1 MEFKELEKGKI
12 SEVEGK
18 ILAKWKE
25 ENILEK
31 TIENRKDNETWVFY
45 DGPIYANAKPGIH
58 HVFSKTIKDSFC
70 KYQTMKGHKVD
81 RKIGLDCNGL
91 PIEYNVEKKLGIN
104 GKKDIEKMGIDKFI
118 EECKKNTAINID
130 EVNRITDMMGQFI
143 DSKHPYITCTND
155 YHETEWYLLKEMHK
169 KGLIYNSN
177 KILPYCPRCGTELA
191 KFEVEQGY
199 QEDSVNTVIVPFKIK
214 DSDTYFLVWTTT
226 PWTLMDNV
234 AACVNPDLEYVK
246 VSSMGYKFIVAKS
259 LANKVLGDDYEV
271 LETYKGT
278 DLVGIKYEQ
287 LLPFAKVTDGKSFE
301 VVADSYVT
309 DEDGTGIVH
318 IAPAYG
324 EDDNRVCKENKI
336 GWTQN
341 VNLAGK
347 YTIGPWEGRLVTDP
361 ELEIEIIK
369 YLKEQDKLFKKIKI
383 THKYPHCWRC
393 KSPLIYYAKSAWYI
407 KTTEYKDKIIE
418 ENNKIKWHP
427 DYVGTKRFGNW
438 LNNMVDWGIS
448 RNRYW
453 GCPLPFWVCDECGE
467 FEVVGSREEL
477 IERANEELK
486 YEDIDLHRPYV
497 DNITIKCQH
506 CGKTMHRVKDVID
519 VWFDSGSMP
528 YAQCHYPFENKEWFH
543 KHFPADFIAEGVD
556 QTRGWFYTLLLIST
570 IISGQSSFKN
580 VVVNDMMLDS
590 NGKKMSKSTGNIIDP
605 IKIMEEYGADTV
617 RWYMLYASPV
627 WTPLKFDVE
636 GLKEVHSKF
645 FNPLRNSY
653 NFFAIYA
660 NADKITDIN
669 TCRVEYNDREDIDK
683 WLLSKYNK
691 LIKEVTE
698 AYDEYDLNKVV
709 KLITD
714 FTSIDLSNWYI
725 RRNRDRFWDNLM
737 TTSKKSVYMTTYEVL
752 EGLSKLIAPIAS
764 YTAEEIYTNLTGN
777 ISVHLSDFPVCN
789 EELIDLKLEE
799 KMDLV
804 RDLISIGR
812 NVREESKIKVRQ
824 PISEILLDKKKE
836 KVIGELTSL
845 IKEELNVKEVIYTDD
860 LSTYMN
866 FMVKPNFKE
875 VGKIFGKN
883 IKEFSDKLLELSNED
898 INKLENN
905 ESIKM
910 SIDNTTYD
918 ITKDMVDIRI
928 SSKEGFK
935 AMVVGNNFVILNTV
949 ITKELENE
957 GLARETISKVQQ
969 LRKTMNFDITDRI
982 NMYIDA
988 TSEYKENI
996 KDYLDMIK
1004 DETLTINV
1012 YDKDGIEDKVN
1023 INDYEVG
1030 FVLEKVSTK

>member
-1 MEFKELEKGKI
+1 
-12 SEVEGK
+12 
-18 ILAKWKE
+18 
-25 ENILEK
+25 
-31 TIENRKDNETWVFY
+31 
-45 DGPIYANAKPGIH
+45 
-58 HVFSKTIKDSFC
+58 
-70 KYQTMKGHKVD
+70 MKGYKVL
-81 RKIGLDCNGL
+81 RKIGLDTHGL
-91 PIEYNVEKKLGIN
+91 PIEVNVEKKLGF
-104 GKKDIEKMGIDKFI
+104 KTKADIENFCR
-118 EECKKNTAINID
+118 ECNNATALNID
-130 EVNRITDMMGQFI
+130 EVNLLTDNMGQFI
-143 DSKHPYITCTND
+143 DSKHPYVTCSN
-155 YHETEWYLLKEMHK
+155 EFIESEWWLIKEIDK
-169 KGLIYNSN
+169 KGLIYYGN
-177 KILPYCPRCGTELA
+177 KVLPYCPRCGTELSA
-191 KFEVEQGY
+191 NEVGQGY

-226 PWTLMDNV
+226 PWTLMANV
-234 AACVNPDLEYVK
+234 ALCVNPDLEYIK

-259 LANKVLGDDYEV
+259 LANKVLGDDFEV

-278 DLVGIKYEQ
+278 DLVGTNYEQ
-287 LLPFAKVTDGKSFE
+287 LMPFAEVEGKCFE
-301 VVADSYVT
+301 VLADSYVT
-309 DEDGTGIVH
+309 SEDGTGIVH

-324 EDDNRVCKENKI
+324 DDDNRVCKENGI
-336 GWTQN
+336 GF
-341 VNLAGK
+341 VNPVGK
-347 YTIGPWEGRLVTDP
+347 DGCYTTGPWKGTLVTDKD
-361 ELEIEIIK
+361 LEIEIIK
-369 YLKEQDKLFKKIKI
+369 WLKENDKLFKKIKL
-383 THKYPHCWRC
+383 THDYPHCWRC
-393 KSPLIYYAKSAWYI
+393 HSPLIYYSKPAWYI
-407 KTTEYKDKIIE
+407 RTTEYKDKILE
-418 ENNKIKWHP
+418 ANKTVSWHP
-427 DYVGTKRFGNW
+427 DYVGTKRFNNW
-438 LNNMVDWGIS
+438 LENMVDWGIS

-453 GCPLPFWVCDECGE
+453 GCPMPIWICSSCGE
-467 FEVVGSREEL
+467 KHVIGSIKELDDMKVG
-477 IERANEELK
+477 
-486 YEDIDLHRPYV
+486 DIDVKNMELHRPYIDEV
-497 DNITIKCQH
+497 HIKCPK
-506 CGKTMHRVKDVID
+506 CNGLMNRVTDVMD
-519 VWFDSGSMP
+519 VWFDSGAMP
-528 YAQCHYPFENKEWFH
+528 YAQFHYPFENKELFESQ
-543 KHFPADFIAEGVD
+543 FPADFIAEGVD
-556 QTRGWFYTLLLIST
+556 QTRGWFNSLICIST
-570 IISGQSSFKN
+570 IVSGVSSFKN
-580 VVVNDMMLDS
+580 VVVNDMVLDS

-660 NADKITDIN
+660 NDIN

-777 ISVHLSDFPVCN
+777 ISVHLSDFPICN

>member
-58 HVFSKTIKDSFC
+58 HVLAKTIKDSFC
-70 KYQTMKGHKVD
+70 KYKTMKGYKVL
-81 RKIGLDCNGL
+81 RKIGLDTHGL
-91 PIEYNVEKKLGIN
+91 PIEVNVEKKLGF
-104 GKKDIEKMGIDKFI
+104 KTKADIEKFGIENFCR
-118 EECKKNTAINID
+118 ECNNATALNID
-130 EVNRITDMMGQFI
+130 EVNLLTDNMGQFI
-143 DSKHPYITCTND
+143 DSRHPYVTCSN
-155 YHETEWYLLKEMHK
+155 EFIESEWWLIKEIDK
-169 KGLIYNSN
+169 KGLIYYGN
-177 KILPYCPRCGTELA
+177 KVLPYCPRCGTELSA
-191 KFEVEQGY
+191 NEVGQGY

-226 PWTLMDNV
+226 PWTLMANV
-234 AACVNPDLEYVK
+234 ALCVNPDLEYIK
-246 VSSMGYKFIVAKS
+246 VSSMGYKFIVAKT

-278 DLVGIKYEQ
+278 DLVGTNYEQ
-287 LLPFAKVTDGKSFE
+287 LMPFAEVEGKCFE

-309 DEDGTGIVH
+309 SEDGTGIVH

-324 EDDNRVCKENKI
+324 EDDNRVCKENGI
-336 GWTQN
+336 GF
-341 VNLAGK
+341 VNPVGK
-347 YTIGPWEGRLVTDP
+347 DGCYTTGPWKGTLVTDKD
-361 ELEIEIIK
+361 LEIEIIK
-369 YLKEQDKLFKKIKI
+369 WLKENDKLFKKIKL
-383 THKYPHCWRC
+383 THDYPHCWRC
-393 KSPLIYYAKSAWYI
+393 HSPLIYYSKPAWYI
-407 KTTEYKDKIIE
+407 RTTEYKDKILE
-418 ENNKIKWHP
+418 ANKTVSWHP
-427 DYVGTKRFGNW
+427 DYVGTKRFNNW
-438 LNNMVDWGIS
+438 LENMVDWGIS

-453 GCPLPFWVCDECGE
+453 GCPMPIWICSSCGE
-467 FEVVGSREEL
+467 KHVIGSIKELDDMKVG
-477 IERANEELK
+477 
-486 YEDIDLHRPYV
+486 DIDVKNMELHRPYIDEV
-497 DNITIKCQH
+497 HIKCPK
-506 CGKTMHRVKDVID
+506 CNGIMNRVTDVMD
-519 VWFDSGSMP
+519 VWFDSGAMP
-528 YAQCHYPFENKEWFH
+528 YAQFHYPFENKELFESQ
-543 KHFPADFIAEGVD
+543 FPADFIAEGVD
-556 QTRGWFYTLLLIST
+556 QTRGWFNSLICIST
-570 IISGQSSFKN
+570 IVSGVSSFKN
-580 VVVNDMMLDS
+580 VVVNDMVLDS

-777 ISVHLSDFPVCN
+777 ISVHLSDFPICN

-1004 DETLTINV
+1004 DETLTIDV

>member
-58 HVFSKTIKDSFC
+58 HVLAKTIKDSFC
-70 KYQTMKGHKVD
+70 KYKTMKGYKVL
-81 RKIGLDCNGL
+81 RKIGLDTHGL
-91 PIEYNVEKKLGIN
+91 PIEVNVEKKLGF
-104 GKKDIEKMGIDKFI
+104 KTKADIEKFGIENFCR
-118 EECKKNTAINID
+118 ECNNATALNID
-130 EVNRITDMMGQFI
+130 EVNLLTDNMGQFI
-143 DSKHPYITCTND
+143 DSRHPYVTCSN
-155 YHETEWYLLKEMHK
+155 EFIESEWWLIKEIDK
-169 KGLIYNSN
+169 KGLIYYGN
-177 KILPYCPRCGTELA
+177 KVLPYCPRCGTELSA
-191 KFEVEQGY
+191 NEVGQGY

-226 PWTLMDNV
+226 PWTLMANV
-234 AACVNPDLEYVK
+234 ALCVNPDLEYIK

-259 LANKVLGDDYEV
+259 LANKVLGDDFEV

-278 DLVGIKYEQ
+278 DLVGTKYEQ
-287 LLPFAKVTDGKSFE
+287 LMPFAEVEGKCFE
-301 VVADSYVT
+301 VLADSYVT
-309 DEDGTGIVH
+309 SEDGTGIVH

-324 EDDNRVCKENKI
+324 EDDNRVCKENGI
-336 GWTQN
+336 GF
-341 VNLAGK
+341 VNPVGK
-347 YTIGPWEGRLVTDP
+347 DGCYTTGPWKGTLVTDKD
-361 ELEIEIIK
+361 LEIEIIK
-369 YLKEQDKLFKKIKI
+369 WLKENDKLFKKIKL
-383 THKYPHCWRC
+383 THDYPHCWRC
-393 KSPLIYYAKSAWYI
+393 HSPLIYYSKPAWYI
-407 KTTEYKDKIIE
+407 RTTEYKDKILE
-418 ENNKIKWHP
+418 ANKTVSWHP
-427 DYVGTKRFGNW
+427 DYVGTKRFNNW
-438 LNNMVDWGIS
+438 LENMVDWGIS

-453 GCPLPFWVCDECGE
+453 GCPMPIWICSSCGE
-467 FEVVGSREEL
+467 KHVIGSIKELDDMKVG
-477 IERANEELK
+477 
-486 YEDIDLHRPYV
+486 DIDVKNMELHRPYIDEV
-497 DNITIKCQH
+497 HIKCPK
-506 CGKTMHRVKDVID
+506 CNGIMNRVTDVMD
-519 VWFDSGSMP
+519 VWFDSGAMP
-528 YAQCHYPFENKEWFH
+528 YAQFHYPFENKELFESQ
-543 KHFPADFIAEGVD
+543 FPADFIAEGVD
-556 QTRGWFYTLLLIST
+556 QTRGWFNSLICIST
-570 IISGQSSFKN
+570 IVSGVSSFKN
-580 VVVNDMMLDS
+580 VVVNDMVLDS

-660 NADKITDIN
+660 NADKIIDIN

-928 SSKEGFK
+928 SSKDGFK

>member
-58 HVFSKTIKDSFC
+58 HVLAKTIKDSFC
-70 KYQTMKGHKVD
+70 KYKTMKGYKVL
-81 RKIGLDCNGL
+81 RKIGLDTHGL
-91 PIEYNVEKKLGIN
+91 PIEVNVEKKLGF
-104 GKKDIEKMGIDKFI
+104 KTKADIEKFGIENFCR
-118 EECKKNTAINID
+118 ECNNATALNID
-130 EVNRITDMMGQFI
+130 EVNLLTDNMGQFI
-143 DSKHPYITCTND
+143 DSKHPYVTCSN
-155 YHETEWYLLKEMHK
+155 EFIESEWWLIKEIDK
-169 KGLIYNSN
+169 KGLIYYGN
-177 KILPYCPRCGTELA
+177 KVLPYCPRCGTELSA
-191 KFEVEQGY
+191 NEVGQGY

-226 PWTLMDNV
+226 PWTLMANV
-234 AACVNPDLEYVK
+234 ALCVNPDLEYIK

-259 LANKVLGDDYEV
+259 LANKVLGDDFEV

-278 DLVGIKYEQ
+278 DLVGTNYEQ
-287 LLPFAKVTDGKSFE
+287 LMPFAEVEGKCFE

-309 DEDGTGIVH
+309 SEDGTGIVH

-324 EDDNRVCKENKI
+324 DDDNRVCKENGI
-336 GWTQN
+336 GF
-341 VNLAGK
+341 VNPVGK
-347 YTIGPWEGRLVTDP
+347 DGCYTTGPWKGTLVTDND
-361 ELEIEIIK
+361 LEIEIIK
-369 YLKEQDKLFKKIKI
+369 WLKENDKLFKKIKL
-383 THKYPHCWRC
+383 THDYPHCWRC
-393 KSPLIYYAKSAWYI
+393 HSPLIYYSKPAWYI
-407 KTTEYKDKIIE
+407 RTTEYKDKILE
-418 ENNKIKWHP
+418 ANKTVSWHP
-427 DYVGTKRFGNW
+427 DYVGTKRFNNW
-438 LNNMVDWGIS
+438 LENMVDWGIS

-453 GCPLPFWVCDECGE
+453 GCPMPIWICSSCGE
-467 FEVVGSREEL
+467 KHVIGSIKELDDMKVG
-477 IERANEELK
+477 
-486 YEDIDLHRPYV
+486 DIDVKNMELHRPYIDEV
-497 DNITIKCQH
+497 HIKCPK
-506 CGKTMHRVKDVID
+506 CNGIMNRVTDVMD
-519 VWFDSGSMP
+519 VWFDSGAMP
-528 YAQCHYPFENKEWFH
+528 YAQCHYPFENKELFESQ
-543 KHFPADFIAEGVD
+543 FPADFIAEGVD
-556 QTRGWFYTLLLIST
+556 QTRGWFNSLICIST
-570 IISGQSSFKN
+570 IVSGVSSFKN
-580 VVVNDMMLDS
+580 VVVNDMVLDS

-752 EGLSKLIAPIAS
+752 LGLSRLIAPIAS

-777 ISVHLSDFPVCN
+777 ISVHLSDFPICN

-928 SSKEGFK
+928 SSKDGFK

>member
-506 CGKTMHRVKDVID
+506 CGKTMRRVKDVID

-556 QTRGWFYTLLLIST
+556 QTRGWFYTLLVIST

-752 EGLSKLIAPIAS
+752 LGLSRLIAPIAS

-777 ISVHLSDFPVCN
+777 ISVHLSDFPICN

-928 SSKEGFK
+928 SSKDGFK

>member
-58 HVFSKTIKDSFC
+58 HVLAKTIKDSFC
-70 KYQTMKGHKVD
+70 KYKTMKGYKVL
-81 RKIGLDCNGL
+81 RKIGLDTHGL
-91 PIEYNVEKKLGIN
+91 PIEVNVEKKLGF
-104 GKKDIEKMGIDKFI
+104 KTKADIEKFGIENFCR
-118 EECKKNTAINID
+118 ECNNATALNID
-130 EVNRITDMMGQFI
+130 EVNLLTDNMGQFI
-143 DSKHPYITCTND
+143 DSRHPYVTCSN
-155 YHETEWYLLKEMHK
+155 EFIESEWWLIKEIDK
-169 KGLIYNSN
+169 KGLIYYGN
-177 KILPYCPRCGTELA
+177 KVLPYCPRCGTELSA
-191 KFEVEQGY
+191 NEVGQGY

-226 PWTLMDNV
+226 PWTLMANV
-234 AACVNPDLEYVK
+234 ALCVNPDLEYIK

-259 LANKVLGDDYEV
+259 LANKVLGDDFEV

-278 DLVGIKYEQ
+278 DLVGTNYEQ
-287 LLPFAKVTDGKSFE
+287 LMPFAEVEGKCFE

-309 DEDGTGIVH
+309 SEDGTGIVH

-324 EDDNRVCKENKI
+324 DDDNRVCKENGI
-336 GWTQN
+336 GF
-341 VNLAGK
+341 VNPVGK
-347 YTIGPWEGRLVTDP
+347 DGCYTTGPWEGTLVTDKD
-361 ELEIEIIK
+361 LEIEIIK
-369 YLKEQDKLFKKIKI
+369 WLKENDKLFKKIKL
-383 THKYPHCWRC
+383 THDYPHCWRC
-393 KSPLIYYAKSAWYI
+393 HSPLIYYSKPAWYI
-407 KTTEYKDKIIE
+407 RTTEYKDKILE
-418 ENNKIKWHP
+418 ANKTVSWHP
-427 DYVGTKRFGNW
+427 DYVGTKRFNNW
-438 LNNMVDWGIS
+438 LENMVDWGIS

-453 GCPLPFWVCDECGE
+453 GCPMPIWICSSCGE
-467 FEVVGSREEL
+467 KHVIGSIKELDDMKVG
-477 IERANEELK
+477 
-486 YEDIDLHRPYV
+486 DIDVKNMELHRPYIDEV
-497 DNITIKCQH
+497 HIKCPK
-506 CGKTMHRVKDVID
+506 CNGIMNRVTDVMD
-519 VWFDSGSMP
+519 VWFDSGAMP
-528 YAQCHYPFENKEWFH
+528 YAQFHYPFENKELFESQ
-543 KHFPADFIAEGVD
+543 FPADFIAEGVD
-556 QTRGWFYTLLLIST
+556 QTRGWFNSLICIST
-570 IISGQSSFKN
+570 IVSGVSSFKN
-580 VVVNDMMLDS
+580 VVVNDMVLDS

-777 ISVHLSDFPVCN
+777 ISVHLSDFPICN

-928 SSKEGFK
+928 SSKDGFK

>member
-58 HVFSKTIKDSFC
+58 HVLAKTIKDSFC
-70 KYQTMKGHKVD
+70 KYKTMKGYKVL
-81 RKIGLDCNGL
+81 RKIGLDTHGL
-91 PIEYNVEKKLGIN
+91 PIEVNVEKKLGF
-104 GKKDIEKMGIDKFI
+104 KTKADIEKFGIENFCR
-118 EECKKNTAINID
+118 ECNNATALNID
-130 EVNRITDMMGQFI
+130 EVNLLTDNMGQFI
-143 DSKHPYITCTND
+143 DSRHPYVTCSN
-155 YHETEWYLLKEMHK
+155 EFIESEWWLIKEIDK
-169 KGLIYNSN
+169 KGLIYYGN
-177 KILPYCPRCGTELA
+177 KVLPYCPRCGTELSA
-191 KFEVEQGY
+191 NEVGQGY

-226 PWTLMDNV
+226 PWTLMANV
-234 AACVNPDLEYVK
+234 ALCVNPDLEYIK

-259 LANKVLGDDYEV
+259 LANKVLGDDFEV

-278 DLVGIKYEQ
+278 DLVGTNYEQ
-287 LLPFAKVTDGKSFE
+287 LMPFAEVEGKCFE

-309 DEDGTGIVH
+309 SEDGTGIVH

-324 EDDNRVCKENKI
+324 DDDNRVCKENGI
-336 GWTQN
+336 GF
-341 VNLAGK
+341 VNPVGK
-347 YTIGPWEGRLVTDP
+347 DGCYTTGPWEGTLVTDKD
-361 ELEIEIIK
+361 LEIEIIK
-369 YLKEQDKLFKKIKI
+369 WLKENDKLFKKIKL
-383 THKYPHCWRC
+383 THDYPHCWRC
-393 KSPLIYYAKSAWYI
+393 HSPLIYYSKPAWYI
-407 KTTEYKDKIIE
+407 RTTEYKDKIIAA
-418 ENNKIKWHP
+418 NKTVSWHP
-427 DYVGTKRFGNW
+427 DYVGTKRFNNW
-438 LNNMVDWGIS
+438 LENMVDWGIS

-453 GCPLPFWVCDECGE
+453 GCPMPIWICSSCGE
-467 FEVVGSREEL
+467 KHVIGSIKELDDMKVG
-477 IERANEELK
+477 
-486 YEDIDLHRPYV
+486 DIDVKNMELHRPYIDEV
-497 DNITIKCQH
+497 HIKCPK
-506 CGKTMHRVKDVID
+506 CNGIMNRVTDVMD
-519 VWFDSGSMP
+519 VWFDSGAMP
-528 YAQCHYPFENKEWFH
+528 YAQFHYPFENKELFESQ
-543 KHFPADFIAEGVD
+543 FPADFIAEGVD
-556 QTRGWFYTLLLIST
+556 QTRGWFNSLICIST
-570 IISGQSSFKN
+570 IVSGVSSFKN
-580 VVVNDMMLDS
+580 VVVNDMVLDS

-789 EELIDLKLEE
+789 EELINLKLEE

-928 SSKEGFK
+928 SSKDGFK

>member
-58 HVFSKTIKDSFC
+58 HVLAKTIKDSFC
-70 KYQTMKGHKVD
+70 KYKTMKGYKVL
-81 RKIGLDCNGL
+81 RKIGLDTHGL
-91 PIEYNVEKKLGIN
+91 PIEVNVEKKLGF
-104 GKKDIEKMGIDKFI
+104 KTKADIEKFGIENFCR
-118 EECKKNTAINID
+118 ECNNATALNID
-130 EVNRITDMMGQFI
+130 EVNLLTDNMGQFI
-143 DSKHPYITCTND
+143 DSKHPYVTCSN
-155 YHETEWYLLKEMHK
+155 EFIESEWWLIKEIDK
-169 KGLIYNSN
+169 KGLIYYGN
-177 KILPYCPRCGTELA
+177 KVLPYCPRCGTELSA
-191 KFEVEQGY
+191 NEVGQGY

-226 PWTLMDNV
+226 PWTLMANV
-234 AACVNPDLEYVK
+234 ALCVNPDLEYIK

-259 LANKVLGDDYEV
+259 LANKVLGDDFEV

-278 DLVGIKYEQ
+278 DLVGTNYER
-287 LLPFAKVTDGKSFE
+287 LMPFAEVEGKCFE
-301 VVADSYVT
+301 VVVDSYVT
-309 DEDGTGIVH
+309 SEDGTGIVH

-324 EDDNRVCKENKI
+324 DDDNRVCKENGI
-336 GWTQN
+336 GF
-341 VNLAGK
+341 VNPVGK
-347 YTIGPWEGRLVTDP
+347 DGCYTTGPWKGTLVTDKD
-361 ELEIEIIK
+361 LEIEIIK
-369 YLKEQDKLFKKIKI
+369 WLKENDKLFKKIKL
-383 THKYPHCWRC
+383 THDYPHCWRC
-393 KSPLIYYAKSAWYI
+393 HSPLIYYSKPAWYI
-407 KTTEYKDKIIE
+407 RTTEYKDKILE
-418 ENNKIKWHP
+418 ANKTVSWHP
-427 DYVGTKRFGNW
+427 DYVGTKRFNNW
-438 LNNMVDWGIS
+438 LENMVDWGIS

-453 GCPLPFWVCDECGE
+453 GCPMPIWICSSCGE
-467 FEVVGSREEL
+467 KHVISSIKELDDMKVG
-477 IERANEELK
+477 
-486 YEDIDLHRPYV
+486 DIDVKNMELHRPYIDEV
-497 DNITIKCQH
+497 HIKCPK
-506 CGKTMHRVKDVID
+506 CNGIMNRVTDVMD
-519 VWFDSGSMP
+519 VWFDSGAMP
-528 YAQCHYPFENKEWFH
+528 YAQCHYPFENKELFESQ
-543 KHFPADFIAEGVD
+543 FPADFIAEGVD
-556 QTRGWFYTLLLIST
+556 QTRGWFNSLICIST
-570 IISGQSSFKN
+570 IVSGVSSFKN
-580 VVVNDMMLDS
+580 VVVNDMVLDS

-777 ISVHLSDFPVCN
+777 ISVHLSDFPICN
-789 EELIDLKLEE
+789 EELINLKLEE

>member
-58 HVFSKTIKDSFC
+58 HVLAKTIKDSFC
-70 KYQTMKGHKVD
+70 KYKTMKGYKVL
-81 RKIGLDCNGL
+81 RKIGLDTHGL
-91 PIEYNVEKKLGIN
+91 PIEVNVEKKLGF
-104 GKKDIEKMGIDKFI
+104 KTKADIEKFGIENFCR
-118 EECKKNTAINID
+118 ECNNATALNID
-130 EVNRITDMMGQFI
+130 EVNLLTDNMGQFI
-143 DSKHPYITCTND
+143 DSRHPYVTCSN
-155 YHETEWYLLKEMHK
+155 EFIESEWWLIKEIDK
-169 KGLIYNSN
+169 KGLIYYGN
-177 KILPYCPRCGTELA
+177 KVLPYCPRCGTELSA
-191 KFEVEQGY
+191 NEVGQGY

-226 PWTLMDNV
+226 PWTLMANV
-234 AACVNPDLEYVK
+234 ALCVNPDLEYIK

-259 LANKVLGDDYEV
+259 LANKVLGDDFEV

-278 DLVGIKYEQ
+278 DLVGTNYER
-287 LLPFAKVTDGKSFE
+287 LMPFAEVEGKCFE

-309 DEDGTGIVH
+309 SEDGTGIVH

-324 EDDNRVCKENKI
+324 DDDNRVCKENGI
-336 GWTQN
+336 GF
-341 VNLAGK
+341 VNPVGK
-347 YTIGPWEGRLVTDP
+347 DGCYTTGPWEGTLVTDKD
-361 ELEIEIIK
+361 LEIEIIK
-369 YLKEQDKLFKKIKI
+369 WLKENDKLFKKIKL
-383 THKYPHCWRC
+383 THDYPHCWRC
-393 KSPLIYYAKSAWYI
+393 HSPLIYYSKPAWYI
-407 KTTEYKDKIIE
+407 RTTEYKDKILE
-418 ENNKIKWHP
+418 ANKTVSWHP
-427 DYVGTKRFGNW
+427 DYVGTKRFNNW
-438 LNNMVDWGIS
+438 LENMVDWGIS

-453 GCPLPFWVCDECGE
+453 GCPMPIWICSSCGE
-467 FEVVGSREEL
+467 KHVIGSIKELDDMKVG
-477 IERANEELK
+477 
-486 YEDIDLHRPYV
+486 DIDVKNMELHRPYIDEV
-497 DNITIKCQH
+497 HIKCPK
-506 CGKTMHRVKDVID
+506 CNGIMNRVTDVMD
-519 VWFDSGSMP
+519 VWFDSGAMP
-528 YAQCHYPFENKEWFH
+528 YAQFHYPFENKELFESQ
-543 KHFPADFIAEGVD
+543 FPADFIAEGVD
-556 QTRGWFYTLLLIST
+556 QTRGWFNSLICIST
-570 IISGQSSFKN
+570 IVSGVSSFKN
-580 VVVNDMMLDS
+580 VVVNDMVLDS

-777 ISVHLSDFPVCN
+777 ISVHLSDFPICN

>member
-18 ILAKWKE
+18 ILTKWKE

-58 HVFSKTIKDSFC
+58 HVLAKTIKDSFC
-70 KYQTMKGHKVD
+70 KYKTMKGYKVL
-81 RKIGLDCNGL
+81 RKIGLDTHGL
-91 PIEYNVEKKLGIN
+91 PIEVNVEKKLGF
-104 GKKDIEKMGIDKFI
+104 KTKADIEKFGIENFCR
-118 EECKKNTAINID
+118 ECNNATALNID
-130 EVNRITDMMGQFI
+130 EVNLLTDNMGQFI
-143 DSKHPYITCTND
+143 DSRHPYVTCSN
-155 YHETEWYLLKEMHK
+155 EFIESEWWLIKEIDK
-169 KGLIYNSN
+169 KGLIYYGN
-177 KILPYCPRCGTELA
+177 KVLPYCPRCGTELSA
-191 KFEVEQGY
+191 NEVGQGY

-226 PWTLMDNV
+226 PWTLMANV
-234 AACVNPDLEYVK
+234 ALCVNPDLEYIK
-246 VSSMGYKFIVAKS
+246 VSSMGYKFIVAKT

-278 DLVGIKYEQ
+278 DLVGTNYEQ
-287 LLPFAKVTDGKSFE
+287 LMPFAEVEGKCFE

-309 DEDGTGIVH
+309 SEDGTGIVH

-324 EDDNRVCKENKI
+324 EDDNRVCKENGI
-336 GWTQN
+336 GF
-341 VNLAGK
+341 VNPVGK
-347 YTIGPWEGRLVTDP
+347 DGCYTTGPWKGTLVTDKD
-361 ELEIEIIK
+361 LEIEIIK
-369 YLKEQDKLFKKIKI
+369 WLKENDKLFKKIKL
-383 THKYPHCWRC
+383 THDYPHCWRC
-393 KSPLIYYAKSAWYI
+393 HSPLIYYSKPAWYI
-407 KTTEYKDKIIE
+407 RTTEYKDKILE
-418 ENNKIKWHP
+418 ANKTVSWHP
-427 DYVGTKRFGNW
+427 DYVGTKRFNNW
-438 LNNMVDWGIS
+438 LENMVDWGIS

-453 GCPLPFWVCDECGE
+453 GCPMPIWICSSCGE
-467 FEVVGSREEL
+467 KHVIGSIKELDDMKVG
-477 IERANEELK
+477 
-486 YEDIDLHRPYV
+486 DIDVKNMELHRPYIDEV
-497 DNITIKCQH
+497 HIKCPK
-506 CGKTMHRVKDVID
+506 CNGIMNRVTDVMD
-519 VWFDSGSMP
+519 VWFDSGAMP
-528 YAQCHYPFENKEWFH
+528 YAQFHYPFENKELFESQ
-543 KHFPADFIAEGVD
+543 FPADFIAEGVD
-556 QTRGWFYTLLLIST
+556 QTRGWFNSLICIST
-570 IISGQSSFKN
+570 IVSGVSSFKN
-580 VVVNDMMLDS
+580 VVVNDMVLDS

-777 ISVHLSDFPVCN
+777 TSVHLSDFPVCN
-789 EELIDLKLEE
+789 EELINLKLEE

>member
-58 HVFSKTIKDSFC
+58 HVLAKTIKDSFC
-70 KYQTMKGHKVD
+70 KYKTMKGYKVL
-81 RKIGLDCNGL
+81 RKIGLDTHGL
-91 PIEYNVEKKLGIN
+91 PIEVNVEKKLGF
-104 GKKDIEKMGIDKFI
+104 KTKADIEKFGIENFCR
-118 EECKKNTAINID
+118 ECNNATALNID
-130 EVNRITDMMGQFI
+130 EVNLLTDNMGQFI
-143 DSKHPYITCTND
+143 DSKHPYVTCSN
-155 YHETEWYLLKEMHK
+155 EFIESEWWLIKEIDK
-169 KGLIYNSN
+169 KGLIYYGN
-177 KILPYCPRCGTELA
+177 KVLPYCPRCGTELSA
-191 KFEVEQGY
+191 NEVGQGY

-226 PWTLMDNV
+226 PWTLMANV
-234 AACVNPDLEYVK
+234 ALCVNPDLEYIK
-246 VSSMGYKFIVAKS
+246 VSSAGYKFIVAKS
-259 LANKVLGDDYEV
+259 LANKVLGDDFEV

-278 DLVGIKYEQ
+278 DLVGTKYEQ
-287 LLPFAKVTDGKSFE
+287 LMPFAEVEGKCFE
-301 VVADSYVT
+301 VLADSYVT
-309 DEDGTGIVH
+309 SEDGTGIVH

-324 EDDNRVCKENKI
+324 EDDNRVCKENGI
-336 GWTQN
+336 GF
-341 VNLAGK
+341 VNPVGK
-347 YTIGPWEGRLVTDP
+347 DGCYTTGPWKGTLVTDKD
-361 ELEIEIIK
+361 LEIEIIK
-369 YLKEQDKLFKKIKI
+369 WLKENDKLFKKIKL
-383 THKYPHCWRC
+383 THDYPHCWRC
-393 KSPLIYYAKSAWYI
+393 HSPLIYYSKPAWYI
-407 KTTEYKDKIIE
+407 RTTEYKDKILE
-418 ENNKIKWHP
+418 ANKTVSWHP
-427 DYVGTKRFGNW
+427 DYVGTKRFNNW
-438 LNNMVDWGIS
+438 LENMVDWGIS

-453 GCPLPFWVCDECGE
+453 GCPMPIWICSSCGE
-467 FEVVGSREEL
+467 KHVIGSIKELDDMKVG
-477 IERANEELK
+477 
-486 YEDIDLHRPYV
+486 DIDVKNMELHRPYIDEV
-497 DNITIKCQH
+497 HIKCPK
-506 CGKTMHRVKDVID
+506 CNGIMNRVTDVMD
-519 VWFDSGSMP
+519 VWFDSGAMP
-528 YAQCHYPFENKEWFH
+528 YAQFHYPFENKELFESQ
-543 KHFPADFIAEGVD
+543 FPADFIAEGVD
-556 QTRGWFYTLLLIST
+556 QTRGWFNSLICIST
-570 IISGQSSFKN
+570 IVSGVSSFKN
-580 VVVNDMMLDS
+580 VVVNDMVLDS

-1004 DETLTINV
+1004 DETLTIDV

>member
-18 ILAKWKE
+18 ILTKWKE

-58 HVFSKTIKDSFC
+58 HVLAKTIKDSFC
-70 KYQTMKGHKVD
+70 KYKTMKGYKVL
-81 RKIGLDCNGL
+81 RKIGLDTHGL
-91 PIEYNVEKKLGIN
+91 PIEVNVEKKLGF
-104 GKKDIEKMGIDKFI
+104 KTKADIEKFGIENFCR
-118 EECKKNTAINID
+118 ECNNATALNID
-130 EVNRITDMMGQFI
+130 EVNLLTDNMGQFI
-143 DSKHPYITCTND
+143 DSKHPYVTCSN
-155 YHETEWYLLKEMHK
+155 EFIESEWWLIKKIDKKE
-169 KGLIYNSN
+169 LIYYGN
-177 KILPYCPRCGTELA
+177 KVLPYCPRCGTELSA
-191 KFEVEQGY
+191 NEVGQGY

-226 PWTLMDNV
+226 PWTLMANV
-234 AACVNPDLEYVK
+234 ALCVNPDLEYIK
-246 VSSMGYKFIVAKS
+246 VSSMGYKFIVAKT

-278 DLVGIKYEQ
+278 DLVGTNYEQ
-287 LLPFAKVTDGKSFE
+287 LMPFAEVEGKCFE

-309 DEDGTGIVH
+309 SEDGTGIVH

-324 EDDNRVCKENKI
+324 DDDNRVCKENGI
-336 GWTQN
+336 GF
-341 VNLAGK
+341 VNPVGK
-347 YTIGPWEGRLVTDP
+347 DGCYTTGPWKGTLVTDKD
-361 ELEIEIIK
+361 LEIEIIK
-369 YLKEQDKLFKKIKI
+369 WLKENDKLFKKIKL
-383 THKYPHCWRC
+383 THDYPHCWRC
-393 KSPLIYYAKSAWYI
+393 HSPLIYYSKPAWYI
-407 KTTEYKDKIIE
+407 RTTEYKDKILE
-418 ENNKIKWHP
+418 ANKTVSWHP
-427 DYVGTKRFGNW
+427 DYVGTKRFNNW
-438 LNNMVDWGIS
+438 LENMVDWGIS

-453 GCPLPFWVCDECGE
+453 GCPMPIWICSSCGE
-467 FEVVGSREEL
+467 KHVIGSIKELDDMKVG
-477 IERANEELK
+477 
-486 YEDIDLHRPYV
+486 DIDVKNMELHRPYIDEV
-497 DNITIKCQH
+497 HIKCPK
-506 CGKTMHRVKDVID
+506 CNGIMNRVTDVMD
-519 VWFDSGSMP
+519 VWFDSGAMP

-556 QTRGWFYTLLLIST
+556 QTRGWFNSLICIST
-570 IISGQSSFKN
+570 IVSGVSSFKN
-580 VVVNDMMLDS
+580 VVVNDMVLDS

-777 ISVHLSDFPVCN
+777 TSVHLSDFPVCN
-789 EELIDLKLEE
+789 EELINLKLEE

>member
-12 SEVEGK
+12 SEVESK
-18 ILAKWKE
+18 ILARWKE
-25 ENILEK
+25 EDILEK
-31 TIENRKDNETWVFY
+31 TIENRKDNEAWVFY

-58 HVFSKTIKDSFC
+58 HVLAKTIKDSFC
-70 KYQTMKGHKVD
+70 KYKTMKGYKVL
-81 RKIGLDCNGL
+81 RKIGLDTHGL
-91 PIEYNVEKKLGIN
+91 PIEVNVEKKLGF
-104 GKKDIEKMGIDKFI
+104 KTKADIEKFGIENFCR
-118 EECKKNTAINID
+118 ECNNATALNID
-130 EVNRITDMMGQFI
+130 EVNLLTDNMGQFI
-143 DSKHPYITCTND
+143 DSKHPYVTCSN
-155 YHETEWYLLKEMHK
+155 EFIESEWWLIKEIDK
-169 KGLIYNSN
+169 KGLIYYGN
-177 KILPYCPRCGTELA
+177 KVLPYCPRCGTELSA
-191 KFEVEQGY
+191 NEVGQGY

-226 PWTLMDNV
+226 PWTLMANV
-234 AACVNPDLEYVK
+234 ALCINPDLEYVK

-278 DLVGIKYEQ
+278 DLVGTKYEQ
-287 LLPFAKVTDGKSFE
+287 LMPFVEVEGKCFE
-301 VVADSYVT
+301 VLSDNYVT
-309 DEDGTGIVH
+309 SEDGTGIVH

-324 EDDNRVCKENKI
+324 EDDNRVCRENGI
-336 GWTQN
+336 GF
-341 VNLAGK
+341 VNPVGK
-347 YTIGPWEGRLVTDP
+347 DGCYTTGPWEGTLVTDKD
-361 ELEIEIIK
+361 LEIEIIK
-369 YLKEQDKLFKKIKI
+369 WLKENDKLFKKIKL
-383 THKYPHCWRC
+383 THDYPHCWRC
-393 KSPLIYYAKSAWYI
+393 HSPLIYYSKPAWYI
-407 KTTEYKDKIIE
+407 RTTEYKDKILE
-418 ENNKIKWHP
+418 ANKTVSWHP
-427 DYVGTKRFGNW
+427 DYVGTKRFNNW
-438 LNNMVDWGIS
+438 LENMVDWGIS

-453 GCPLPFWVCDECGE
+453 GCPMPIWICSSCGE
-467 FEVVGSREEL
+467 KHVIGSIKELDDMKVG
-477 IERANEELK
+477 N
-486 YEDIDLHRPYV
+486 IDVKNMELHRPYIDEV
-497 DNITIKCQH
+497 HIKCPK
-506 CGKTMHRVKDVID
+506 CNGTMDRVTDVMD
-519 VWFDSGSMP
+519 VWFDSGAMP
-528 YAQCHYPFENKEWFH
+528 YAQFHYPFENKELFESQ
-543 KHFPADFIAEGVD
+543 FPADFIAEGVD
-556 QTRGWFYTLLLIST
+556 QTRGWFNSLICIST
-570 IISGQSSFKN
+570 IVSGVSSFKN
-580 VVVNDMMLDS
+580 VVVNDMVLDS

-698 AYDEYDLNKVV
+698 SYDEYDLNKVV

-725 RRNRDRFWDNLM
+725 RRNRDRFWDSEM

-777 ISVHLSDFPVCN
+777 TSVHLSDFPVCN

-845 IKEELNVKEVIYTDD
+845 IKEELNVKEVIYTDN

-935 AMVVGNNFVILNTV
+935 AMVVGNNFVILNTT

-988 TSEYKENI
+988 TEEYKENI

>member
-58 HVFSKTIKDSFC
+58 HVLAKTIKDSFC
-70 KYQTMKGHKVD
+70 KYKTMKGYKVL
-81 RKIGLDCNGL
+81 RKIGLDTHGL
-91 PIEYNVEKKLGIN
+91 PIEVNVEKKLGF
-104 GKKDIEKMGIDKFI
+104 KTKADIEKFGIENFCR
-118 EECKKNTAINID
+118 ECNNATALNID
-130 EVNRITDMMGQFI
+130 EVNLLTDNMGQFI
-143 DSKHPYITCTND
+143 DSRHPYVTCSN
-155 YHETEWYLLKEMHK
+155 EFIESEWWLIKEIDK
-169 KGLIYNSN
+169 KGLIYYGN
-177 KILPYCPRCGTELA
+177 KVLPYCPRCGTELSA
-191 KFEVEQGY
+191 NEVGQGY

-226 PWTLMDNV
+226 PWTLMANV
-234 AACVNPDLEYVK
+234 ALCVNPDLEYIK
-246 VSSMGYKFIVAKS
+246 VSSMGYKFIVAKT

-278 DLVGIKYEQ
+278 DLVGTNYEQ
-287 LLPFAKVTDGKSFE
+287 LMPFAEVEGKCFE

-309 DEDGTGIVH
+309 SEDGTGIVH

-324 EDDNRVCKENKI
+324 DDDNRVCKENGI
-336 GWTQN
+336 GF
-341 VNLAGK
+341 VNPVGK
-347 YTIGPWEGRLVTDP
+347 DGCYTTGPWKGTLVTDKD
-361 ELEIEIIK
+361 LEIEIIK
-369 YLKEQDKLFKKIKI
+369 WLKENDKLFKKIKL
-383 THKYPHCWRC
+383 THDYPHCWRC
-393 KSPLIYYAKSAWYI
+393 HSPLIYYSKPAWYI
-407 KTTEYKDKIIE
+407 RTTEYKDKILE
-418 ENNKIKWHP
+418 ANKTVSWHP
-427 DYVGTKRFGNW
+427 DYVGTKRFNNW
-438 LNNMVDWGIS
+438 LENMVDWGIS

-453 GCPLPFWVCDECGE
+453 GCPMPIWICSSCGE
-467 FEVVGSREEL
+467 KHVIGSIKELDDMKVG
-477 IERANEELK
+477 
-486 YEDIDLHRPYV
+486 DIDVKNMELHRPYIDEV
-497 DNITIKCQH
+497 HIKCPK
-506 CGKTMHRVKDVID
+506 CNGIMNRVTDVMD
-519 VWFDSGSMP
+519 VWFDSGAMP

-556 QTRGWFYTLLLIST
+556 QTRGWFNSLICIST
-570 IISGQSSFKN
+570 IVSGVSSFKN
-580 VVVNDMMLDS
+580 VVVNDMVLDS

-752 EGLSKLIAPIAS
+752 LGLSRLIAPIAS

-777 ISVHLSDFPVCN
+777 TSVHLSDFPVCN
-789 EELIDLKLEE
+789 EELINLKLEE

-1030 FVLEKVSTK
+1030 FVLEKVGTK

>member
-58 HVFSKTIKDSFC
+58 HVLAKTIKDSFC
-70 KYQTMKGHKVD
+70 KYKTMKGYKVL
-81 RKIGLDCNGL
+81 RKIGLDTHGL
-91 PIEYNVEKKLGIN
+91 PIEVNVEKKLGF
-104 GKKDIEKMGIDKFI
+104 KTKADIEKFGIENFCR
-118 EECKKNTAINID
+118 ECNNATALNID
-130 EVNRITDMMGQFI
+130 EVNLLTDNMGQFI
-143 DSKHPYITCTND
+143 DSRHPYVTCSN
-155 YHETEWYLLKEMHK
+155 EFIESEWWLIKEIDK
-169 KGLIYNSN
+169 KGLIYYGN
-177 KILPYCPRCGTELA
+177 KVLPYCPRCGTELSA
-191 KFEVEQGY
+191 NEVGQGY

-226 PWTLMDNV
+226 PWTLMANV
-234 AACVNPDLEYVK
+234 ALCVNPDLEYIK
-246 VSSMGYKFIVAKS
+246 VSSMGYKFIVAKT

-278 DLVGIKYEQ
+278 DLVGTNYEQ
-287 LLPFAKVTDGKSFE
+287 LMPFAEVEGKCFE
-301 VVADSYVT
+301 VLADSYVT
-309 DEDGTGIVH
+309 SEDGTGIVH

-324 EDDNRVCKENKI
+324 EDDNRVCKENGI
-336 GWTQN
+336 GF
-341 VNLAGK
+341 VNPVGK
-347 YTIGPWEGRLVTDP
+347 DGCYTTGPWKGTLVTDKD
-361 ELEIEIIK
+361 LEIEIIK
-369 YLKEQDKLFKKIKI
+369 WLKENDKLFKKIKL
-383 THKYPHCWRC
+383 THDYPHCWRC
-393 KSPLIYYAKSAWYI
+393 HSPLIYYSKPAWYI
-407 KTTEYKDKIIE
+407 RTTEYKDKILE
-418 ENNKIKWHP
+418 ANKTVSWHP
-427 DYVGTKRFGNW
+427 DYVGTKRFNNW
-438 LNNMVDWGIS
+438 LENMVDWGIS

-453 GCPLPFWVCDECGE
+453 GCPMPIWICSSCGE
-467 FEVVGSREEL
+467 KHVIGSIKELDDMKVG
-477 IERANEELK
+477 
-486 YEDIDLHRPYV
+486 DIDVKNMELHRPYIDEV
-497 DNITIKCQH
+497 HIKCPK
-506 CGKTMHRVKDVID
+506 CNGIMNRVTDVMD
-519 VWFDSGSMP
+519 VWFDSGAMP

-556 QTRGWFYTLLLIST
+556 QTRGWFNSLICIST
-570 IISGQSSFKN
+570 IVSGVSSFKN
-580 VVVNDMMLDS
+580 VVVNDMVLDS

-777 ISVHLSDFPVCN
+777 ISVHLSDFPICN

-928 SSKEGFK
+928 SSKDGFK

>member
-58 HVFSKTIKDSFC
+58 HVLAKTIKDSFC
-70 KYQTMKGHKVD
+70 KYKTMKGYKVL
-81 RKIGLDCNGL
+81 RKIGLDTHGL
-91 PIEYNVEKKLGIN
+91 PIEVNVEKKLGF
-104 GKKDIEKMGIDKFI
+104 KTKADIEKFGIENFCR
-118 EECKKNTAINID
+118 ECNNATALNID
-130 EVNRITDMMGQFI
+130 EVNLLTDNMGQFI
-143 DSKHPYITCTND
+143 DSKHPYVTCSN
-155 YHETEWYLLKEMHK
+155 EFIESEWWLIKEIDK
-169 KGLIYNSN
+169 KGLIYYGN
-177 KILPYCPRCGTELA
+177 KVLPYCPRCGTELSA
-191 KFEVEQGY
+191 NEVGQGY

-226 PWTLMDNV
+226 PWTLMANV
-234 AACVNPDLEYVK
+234 ALCVNPDLEYIK

-259 LANKVLGDDYEV
+259 LANKVLGDDFEV

-278 DLVGIKYEQ
+278 DLVGTNYEQ
-287 LLPFAKVTDGKSFE
+287 LMSFAEVEGKCFE

-309 DEDGTGIVH
+309 SEDGTGIVH

-324 EDDNRVCKENKI
+324 DDDNRVCKENGI
-336 GWTQN
+336 GF
-341 VNLAGK
+341 VNPVGK
-347 YTIGPWEGRLVTDP
+347 DGCYTTGPWKGTLVTDKD
-361 ELEIEIIK
+361 LEIEIIK
-369 YLKEQDKLFKKIKI
+369 WLKENDKLFKKIKL
-383 THKYPHCWRC
+383 THDYPHCWRC
-393 KSPLIYYAKSAWYI
+393 HSPLIYYSKPAWYI
-407 KTTEYKDKIIE
+407 RTTEYKDKILE
-418 ENNKIKWHP
+418 ANKTVSWHP
-427 DYVGTKRFGNW
+427 DYVGTKRFNNW
-438 LNNMVDWGIS
+438 LENMVDWGIS

-453 GCPLPFWVCDECGE
+453 GCPMPIWICSSCGE
-467 FEVVGSREEL
+467 KHVIGSIKELDDMKVG
-477 IERANEELK
+477 
-486 YEDIDLHRPYV
+486 DIDVKNMELHRPYIDEV
-497 DNITIKCQH
+497 HIKCPK
-506 CGKTMHRVKDVID
+506 CNGIMNRVTDVMD
-519 VWFDSGSMP
+519 VWFDSGAMP
-528 YAQCHYPFENKEWFH
+528 YAQCHYPFENKELFESQ
-543 KHFPADFIAEGVD
+543 FPADFIAEGVD
-556 QTRGWFYTLLLIST
+556 QTRGWFNSLICIST
-570 IISGQSSFKN
+570 IVSGVSSFKN
-580 VVVNDMMLDS
+580 VVVNDMVLDS

-752 EGLSKLIAPIAS
+752 EGLSRLIAPIAS

-777 ISVHLSDFPVCN
+777 ISVHLSDFPICN

-928 SSKEGFK
+928 SSKDGFK

>member
-58 HVFSKTIKDSFC
+58 HVLAKTIKDSFC
-70 KYQTMKGHKVD
+70 KYKTMKGYKVL
-81 RKIGLDCNGL
+81 RKIGLDTHGL
-91 PIEYNVEKKLGIN
+91 PIEVNVEKKLGF
-104 GKKDIEKMGIDKFI
+104 KTKADIEKFGIENFCR
-118 EECKKNTAINID
+118 ECNNATALNID
-130 EVNRITDMMGQFI
+130 EVNLLTDNMGQFI
-143 DSKHPYITCTND
+143 DSKHPYVTCSN
-155 YHETEWYLLKEMHK
+155 EFIESEWWLIKEIDK
-169 KGLIYNSN
+169 KGLIYYGN
-177 KILPYCPRCGTELA
+177 KVLPYCPRCGTELSA
-191 KFEVEQGY
+191 NEVGQGY

-226 PWTLMDNV
+226 PWTLMANV
-234 AACVNPDLEYVK
+234 ALCVNPDLEYIK

-259 LANKVLGDDYEV
+259 LANKVLGDDFEV

-278 DLVGIKYEQ
+278 DLVGTNYEQ
-287 LLPFAKVTDGKSFE
+287 LMPFAEVEGKCFE
-301 VVADSYVT
+301 VLADSYVT
-309 DEDGTGIVH
+309 SEDGTGIVH

-324 EDDNRVCKENKI
+324 DDDNRVCKENGI
-336 GWTQN
+336 GF
-341 VNLAGK
+341 VNPVGK
-347 YTIGPWEGRLVTDP
+347 DGCYTTGPWKGTLVTDKD
-361 ELEIEIIK
+361 LEIEIIK
-369 YLKEQDKLFKKIKI
+369 WLKENDKLFKKIKL
-383 THKYPHCWRC
+383 THDYPHCWRC
-393 KSPLIYYAKSAWYI
+393 HSPLIYYSKPAWYI
-407 KTTEYKDKIIE
+407 RTTEYKDKILE
-418 ENNKIKWHP
+418 ANKTVSWHP
-427 DYVGTKRFGNW
+427 DYVGTKRFNNW
-438 LNNMVDWGIS
+438 LENMVDWGIS

-453 GCPLPFWVCDECGE
+453 GCPMPIWICSSCGE
-467 FEVVGSREEL
+467 KHVIGSIKELDDMKVG
-477 IERANEELK
+477 
-486 YEDIDLHRPYV
+486 DIDVKNMELHRPYIDEV
-497 DNITIKCQH
+497 HIKCPK
-506 CGKTMHRVKDVID
+506 CNGIMNRVTDVMD
-519 VWFDSGSMP
+519 VWFDSGAMP
-528 YAQCHYPFENKEWFH
+528 YAQFHYPFENKELFESQ
-543 KHFPADFIAEGVD
+543 FPADFIAEGVD
-556 QTRGWFYTLLLIST
+556 QTRGWFNSLICIST
-570 IISGQSSFKN
+570 IVSGVSSFKN
-580 VVVNDMMLDS
+580 VVVNDMVLDS

-777 ISVHLSDFPVCN
+777 TSVHLSDFPVCN
-789 EELIDLKLEE
+789 EELINLKLEE

>member
-1 MEFKELEKGKI
+1 MEFKELEKRKI

-58 HVFSKTIKDSFC
+58 HVLAKTIKDSFC
-70 KYQTMKGHKVD
+70 KYKTMKGYKVL
-81 RKIGLDCNGL
+81 RKIGLDTHGL
-91 PIEYNVEKKLGIN
+91 PIEVNVEKKLGF
-104 GKKDIEKMGIDKFI
+104 KTKADIEKFGIENFCR
-118 EECKKNTAINID
+118 ECNNATALNID
-130 EVNRITDMMGQFI
+130 EVNLLTDNMGQFI
-143 DSKHPYITCTND
+143 DSKHPYVTCSN
-155 YHETEWYLLKEMHK
+155 EFIESEWWLIKEIDK
-169 KGLIYNSN
+169 KGLIYYGN
-177 KILPYCPRCGTELA
+177 KVLPYCPRCGTELSA
-191 KFEVEQGY
+191 NEVGQGY

-226 PWTLMDNV
+226 PWTLMANV
-234 AACVNPDLEYVK
+234 ALCVNPDLEYIK
-246 VSSMGYKFIVAKS
+246 VSSMGYKFIVAKT

-278 DLVGIKYEQ
+278 DLVGTNYEQ
-287 LLPFAKVTDGKSFE
+287 LMPFAEVEGKCFE

-309 DEDGTGIVH
+309 SEDGTGIVH

-324 EDDNRVCKENKI
+324 EDDNRVCKENGI
-336 GWTQN
+336 GF
-341 VNLAGK
+341 VNPVGK
-347 YTIGPWEGRLVTDP
+347 DGCYTTGPWKGTLVTDKD
-361 ELEIEIIK
+361 LEIEIIK
-369 YLKEQDKLFKKIKI
+369 WLKENDKLFKKIKL
-383 THKYPHCWRC
+383 THDYPHCWRC
-393 KSPLIYYAKSAWYI
+393 HSPLIYYSKPAWYI
-407 KTTEYKDKIIE
+407 RTTEYKDKILE
-418 ENNKIKWHP
+418 ANKTVSWHP
-427 DYVGTKRFGNW
+427 DYVGTKRFNNW
-438 LNNMVDWGIS
+438 LENMVDWGIS

-453 GCPLPFWVCDECGE
+453 GCPMPIWICSSCGE
-467 FEVVGSREEL
+467 KHVIGSIKELDDMKVG
-477 IERANEELK
+477 
-486 YEDIDLHRPYV
+486 DIDVKNMELHRPYIDEV
-497 DNITIKCQH
+497 HIKCPK
-506 CGKTMHRVKDVID
+506 CNGIMNRVTDVMD
-519 VWFDSGSMP
+519 VWFDSGAMP
-528 YAQCHYPFENKEWFH
+528 YAQFHYPFENKELFESQ
-543 KHFPADFIAEGVD
+543 FPADFIAEGVD
-556 QTRGWFYTLLLIST
+556 QTRGWFNSLICIST
-570 IISGQSSFKN
+570 IVSGVSSFKN
-580 VVVNDMMLDS
+580 VVVNDMVLDS

-714 FTSIDLSNWYI
+714 FTPIDLSNWYI

-777 ISVHLSDFPVCN
+777 ISVHLSDFPICN

-928 SSKEGFK
+928 SSKDGFK

-1030 FVLEKVSTK
+1030 FVLEKVGTK

>member
-12 SEVEGK
+12 SKVEGK

-58 HVFSKTIKDSFC
+58 HVLAKTIKDSFC
-70 KYQTMKGHKVD
+70 KYKTMKGYKVL
-81 RKIGLDCNGL
+81 RKIGLDTHGL
-91 PIEYNVEKKLGIN
+91 PIEVNVEKKLGF
-104 GKKDIEKMGIDKFI
+104 KTKADIEKFGIENFCR
-118 EECKKNTAINID
+118 ECNNATALNID
-130 EVNRITDMMGQFI
+130 EVNLLTDNMGQFI
-143 DSKHPYITCTND
+143 DSRHPYVTCSN
-155 YHETEWYLLKEMHK
+155 EFIESEWWLIKEIDK
-169 KGLIYNSN
+169 KGLIYYGN
-177 KILPYCPRCGTELA
+177 KVLPYCPRCGTELSA
-191 KFEVEQGY
+191 NEVGQGY

-226 PWTLMDNV
+226 PWTLMANV
-234 AACVNPDLEYVK
+234 ALCVNPDLEYIK
-246 VSSMGYKFIVAKS
+246 VSSMGYKFIVAKT

-278 DLVGIKYEQ
+278 DLVGTNYEQ
-287 LLPFAKVTDGKSFE
+287 LMPFAEVEGKCFE

-309 DEDGTGIVH
+309 SEDGTGIVH

-324 EDDNRVCKENKI
+324 EDDNRVCKENGI
-336 GWTQN
+336 GF
-341 VNLAGK
+341 VNPVGK
-347 YTIGPWEGRLVTDP
+347 DGCYTTGPWKGTLVTDKD
-361 ELEIEIIK
+361 LEIEIIK
-369 YLKEQDKLFKKIKI
+369 WLKENDKLFKKIKL
-383 THKYPHCWRC
+383 THDYPHCWRC
-393 KSPLIYYAKSAWYI
+393 HSPLIYYSKPAWYI
-407 KTTEYKDKIIE
+407 RTTEYKDKILE
-418 ENNKIKWHP
+418 ANKTVSWHP
-427 DYVGTKRFGNW
+427 DYVGTKRFNNW
-438 LNNMVDWGIS
+438 LENMVDWGIS

-453 GCPLPFWVCDECGE
+453 GCPMPIWICSSCGE
-467 FEVVGSREEL
+467 KHVIGSIKELDDMKVG
-477 IERANEELK
+477 
-486 YEDIDLHRPYV
+486 DIDVKNMELHRPYIDEV
-497 DNITIKCQH
+497 HIKCPK
-506 CGKTMHRVKDVID
+506 CNGIMNRVTDVMD
-519 VWFDSGSMP
+519 VWFDSGAMP
-528 YAQCHYPFENKEWFH
+528 YAQFHYPFENKELFESQ
-543 KHFPADFIAEGVD
+543 FPADFIAEGVD
-556 QTRGWFYTLLLIST
+556 QTRGWFNSLICIST
-570 IISGQSSFKN
+570 IVSGVSSFKN
-580 VVVNDMMLDS
+580 VVVNDMVLDS

>member
-58 HVFSKTIKDSFC
+58 HVLAKTIKDSFC
-70 KYQTMKGHKVD
+70 KYKTMKGYKVL
-81 RKIGLDCNGL
+81 RKIGLDTHGL
-91 PIEYNVEKKLGIN
+91 PIEVNVEKKLGF
-104 GKKDIEKMGIDKFI
+104 KTKADIEKFGIENFCR
-118 EECKKNTAINID
+118 ECNNATALNID
-130 EVNRITDMMGQFI
+130 EVNLLTDNMGQFI
-143 DSKHPYITCTND
+143 DSRHPYVTCSN
-155 YHETEWYLLKEMHK
+155 EFIESEWWLIKEIDK
-169 KGLIYNSN
+169 KGLIYYGN
-177 KILPYCPRCGTELA
+177 KVLPYCPRCGTELSA
-191 KFEVEQGY
+191 NEVGQGY

-226 PWTLMDNV
+226 PWTLMANV
-234 AACVNPDLEYVK
+234 ALCVNPDLEYIK

-259 LANKVLGDDYEV
+259 LANKVLGDDFEV

-278 DLVGIKYEQ
+278 DLVGTNYEQ
-287 LLPFAKVTDGKSFE
+287 LMPFAEVEGKCFE

-309 DEDGTGIVH
+309 SEDGTGIVH

-324 EDDNRVCKENKI
+324 DDDNRVCKENGI
-336 GWTQN
+336 GF
-341 VNLAGK
+341 VNPVGK
-347 YTIGPWEGRLVTDP
+347 DGCYTTGPWKGTLVTDKD
-361 ELEIEIIK
+361 LEIEIIK
-369 YLKEQDKLFKKIKI
+369 WLKENDKLFKKIKL
-383 THKYPHCWRC
+383 THDYPHCWRC
-393 KSPLIYYAKSAWYI
+393 HSPLIYYSKPAWYI
-407 KTTEYKDKIIE
+407 RTTEYKDKILE
-418 ENNKIKWHP
+418 ANKTVSWHP
-427 DYVGTKRFGNW
+427 DYVGTKRFNNW
-438 LNNMVDWGIS
+438 LENMVDWGIS

-453 GCPLPFWVCDECGE
+453 GCPMPIWICSSCGE
-467 FEVVGSREEL
+467 KHVIGSIKELDDMKVG
-477 IERANEELK
+477 
-486 YEDIDLHRPYV
+486 DIDVKNMELHRPYIDEV
-497 DNITIKCQH
+497 HIKCPK
-506 CGKTMHRVKDVID
+506 CNGIMNRVTDVMD
-519 VWFDSGSMP
+519 VWFDSGAMP
-528 YAQCHYPFENKEWFH
+528 YAQFHYPFENKELFESQ
-543 KHFPADFIAEGVD
+543 FPADFIAEGVD
-556 QTRGWFYTLLLIST
+556 QTRGWFNSLICIST
-570 IISGQSSFKN
+570 IVSGVSSFKN
-580 VVVNDMMLDS
+580 VVVNDMVLDS

-777 ISVHLSDFPVCN
+777 TSVHLSDFPVCN
-789 EELIDLKLEE
+789 EELINLKLEE

-928 SSKEGFK
+928 SSKDGFK

>member
-58 HVFSKTIKDSFC
+58 HVLAKTIKDSFC
-70 KYQTMKGHKVD
+70 KYKTMKGYKVL
-81 RKIGLDCNGL
+81 RKIGLDTHGL
-91 PIEYNVEKKLGIN
+91 PIEVNVEKKLGF
-104 GKKDIEKMGIDKFI
+104 KTKADIEKFGIENFCR
-118 EECKKNTAINID
+118 ECNNATALNID
-130 EVNRITDMMGQFI
+130 EVNLLTDNMGQFI
-143 DSKHPYITCTND
+143 DSKHPYVTCSN
-155 YHETEWYLLKEMHK
+155 EFIESEWWLIKKIDKKE
-169 KGLIYNSN
+169 LIYYGN
-177 KILPYCPRCGTELA
+177 KVLPYCPRCGTELSA
-191 KFEVEQGY
+191 NEVGQGY

-226 PWTLMDNV
+226 PWTLMANV
-234 AACVNPDLEYVK
+234 ALCVNPDLEYIK
-246 VSSMGYKFIVAKS
+246 VSSMGYKFIVAKT

-278 DLVGIKYEQ
+278 DLVGTNYEQ
-287 LLPFAKVTDGKSFE
+287 LMPFAEVEGKCFE

-309 DEDGTGIVH
+309 SEDGTGIVH

-324 EDDNRVCKENKI
+324 DDDNRVCKENGI
-336 GWTQN
+336 GF
-341 VNLAGK
+341 VNPVGK
-347 YTIGPWEGRLVTDP
+347 DGCYTTGPWKGTLVTDKD
-361 ELEIEIIK
+361 LEIEIIK
-369 YLKEQDKLFKKIKI
+369 WLKENDKLFKKIKL
-383 THKYPHCWRC
+383 THDYPHCWRC
-393 KSPLIYYAKSAWYI
+393 HSPLIYYSKPAWYI
-407 KTTEYKDKIIE
+407 RTTEYKDKILE
-418 ENNKIKWHP
+418 ANKTVSWHP
-427 DYVGTKRFGNW
+427 DYVGTKRFNNW
-438 LNNMVDWGIS
+438 LENMVDWGIS

-453 GCPLPFWVCDECGE
+453 GCPMPIWICSSCGE
-467 FEVVGSREEL
+467 KHVIGSIKELDDMKVG
-477 IERANEELK
+477 
-486 YEDIDLHRPYV
+486 DIDVKNMELHRPYIDEV
-497 DNITIKCQH
+497 HIKCPK
-506 CGKTMHRVKDVID
+506 CNGIMNRVTDVMD
-519 VWFDSGSMP
+519 VWFDSGAMP
-528 YAQCHYPFENKEWFH
+528 YAQFHYPFENKELFESQ
-543 KHFPADFIAEGVD
+543 FPADFIAEGVD
-556 QTRGWFYTLLLIST
+556 QTRGWFNSLICIST
-570 IISGQSSFKN
+570 IVSGVSSFKN
-580 VVVNDMMLDS
+580 VVVNDMVLDS

-669 TCRVEYNDREDIDK
+669 TCRVEYNDGEDIDK

-698 AYDEYDLNKVV
+698 TYDEYDLNKVV

-777 ISVHLSDFPVCN
+777 ISVHLSDFPICN

>member
-58 HVFSKTIKDSFC
+58 HVLAKTIKDSFC
-70 KYQTMKGHKVD
+70 KYKTMKGYKVL
-81 RKIGLDCNGL
+81 RKIGLDTHGL
-91 PIEYNVEKKLGIN
+91 PIEVNVEKKLGF
-104 GKKDIEKMGIDKFI
+104 KTKADIEKFGIENFCR
-118 EECKKNTAINID
+118 ECNNATALNID
-130 EVNRITDMMGQFI
+130 EVNLLTDNMGQFI
-143 DSKHPYITCTND
+143 DSRHPYVTCSN
-155 YHETEWYLLKEMHK
+155 EFIESEWWLIKEIDK
-169 KGLIYNSN
+169 KGLIYYGN
-177 KILPYCPRCGTELA
+177 KVLPYCPRCGTELSA
-191 KFEVEQGY
+191 NEVGQGY

-226 PWTLMDNV
+226 PWTLMANV
-234 AACVNPDLEYVK
+234 ALCVNPDLEYIK
-246 VSSMGYKFIVAKS
+246 VSSMGYKFIVAKT

-278 DLVGIKYEQ
+278 DLVGTNYEQ
-287 LLPFAKVTDGKSFE
+287 LMPFAEVEGKCFE
-301 VVADSYVT
+301 VLADSYVT
-309 DEDGTGIVH
+309 SEDGTGIVH

-324 EDDNRVCKENKI
+324 EDDNRVCKENGI
-336 GWTQN
+336 GF
-341 VNLAGK
+341 VNPVGK
-347 YTIGPWEGRLVTDP
+347 DGCYTTGPWKGTLVTDKD
-361 ELEIEIIK
+361 LEIEIIK
-369 YLKEQDKLFKKIKI
+369 WLKENDKLFKKIKL
-383 THKYPHCWRC
+383 THDYPHCWRC
-393 KSPLIYYAKSAWYI
+393 HSPLIYYSKPAWYI
-407 KTTEYKDKIIE
+407 RTTEYKDKILE
-418 ENNKIKWHP
+418 ANKTVSWHP
-427 DYVGTKRFGNW
+427 DYVGTKRFNNW
-438 LNNMVDWGIS
+438 LENMVDWGIS

-453 GCPLPFWVCDECGE
+453 GCPMPIWICSSCGE
-467 FEVVGSREEL
+467 KHVIGSIKELDDMKVG
-477 IERANEELK
+477 
-486 YEDIDLHRPYV
+486 DIDVKNMELHRPYIDEV
-497 DNITIKCQH
+497 HIKCPK
-506 CGKTMHRVKDVID
+506 CNGIMNRVTDVMD
-519 VWFDSGSMP
+519 VWFDSGAMP

-556 QTRGWFYTLLLIST
+556 QTRGWFNSLICIST
-570 IISGQSSFKN
+570 IVSGVSSFKN
-580 VVVNDMMLDS
+580 VVVNDMVLDS

-714 FTSIDLSNWYI
+714 FTSIYLSNWYI

-777 ISVHLSDFPVCN
+777 ISVHLSDFPICN

-928 SSKEGFK
+928 SSKDGFK

>member
-18 ILAKWKE
+18 ILTKWKE

-58 HVFSKTIKDSFC
+58 HVLAKTIKDSFC
-70 KYQTMKGHKVD
+70 KYKTMKGYKVL
-81 RKIGLDCNGL
+81 RKIGLDTHGL
-91 PIEYNVEKKLGIN
+91 PIEVNVEKKLGF
-104 GKKDIEKMGIDKFI
+104 KTKADIEKFGIENFCR
-118 EECKKNTAINID
+118 ECNNATALNID
-130 EVNRITDMMGQFI
+130 EVNLLTDNMGQFI
-143 DSKHPYITCTND
+143 DSRHPYVTCSN
-155 YHETEWYLLKEMHK
+155 EFIESEWWLIKEIDK
-169 KGLIYNSN
+169 KGLIYYGN
-177 KILPYCPRCGTELA
+177 KVLPYCPRCGTELSA
-191 KFEVEQGY
+191 NEVGQGY
-199 QEDSVNTVIVPFKIK
+199 REDSVNTVIVPFKIK

-226 PWTLMDNV
+226 PWTLMANV
-234 AACVNPDLEYVK
+234 ALCVNPDLEYIK

-259 LANKVLGDDYEV
+259 LANKVLGDDFEV

-278 DLVGIKYEQ
+278 DLVGTKYEQ
-287 LLPFAKVTDGKSFE
+287 LMPFAEVEGKCFE
-301 VVADSYVT
+301 VLADSYVT
-309 DEDGTGIVH
+309 SEDGTGIVH

-324 EDDNRVCKENKI
+324 EDDNRVCKENGI
-336 GWTQN
+336 GF
-341 VNLAGK
+341 VNPVGK
-347 YTIGPWEGRLVTDP
+347 DGCYTTGPWKGTLVTDKD
-361 ELEIEIIK
+361 LEIEIIK
-369 YLKEQDKLFKKIKI
+369 WLKENDKLFKKIKL
-383 THKYPHCWRC
+383 THDYPHCWRC
-393 KSPLIYYAKSAWYI
+393 HSPLIYYSKPAWYI
-407 KTTEYKDKIIE
+407 RTTEYKDKILE
-418 ENNKIKWHP
+418 ANKTVSWHP
-427 DYVGTKRFGNW
+427 DYVGTKRFNNW
-438 LNNMVDWGIS
+438 LENMVDWGIS

-453 GCPLPFWVCDECGE
+453 GCPMPIWICSSCGE
-467 FEVVGSREEL
+467 KHVIGSIKELDDMKVG
-477 IERANEELK
+477 
-486 YEDIDLHRPYV
+486 DIDVKNMELHRPYIDEV
-497 DNITIKCQH
+497 HIKCPK
-506 CGKTMHRVKDVID
+506 CNGIMNRVTDVMD
-519 VWFDSGSMP
+519 VWFDSGAMP
-528 YAQCHYPFENKEWFH
+528 YAQFHYPFENKELFESQ
-543 KHFPADFIAEGVD
+543 FPADFIAEGVD
-556 QTRGWFYTLLLIST
+556 QTRGWFNSLICIST
-570 IISGQSSFKN
+570 IVSGVSSFKN
-580 VVVNDMMLDS
+580 VVVNDMVLDS

-725 RRNRDRFWDNLM
+725 RRNRDRFWDSEM

-988 TSEYKENI
+988 TSEYKESI

>member
-58 HVFSKTIKDSFC
+58 HVLAKTIKDSFC
-70 KYQTMKGHKVD
+70 KYKTMKGYKVL
-81 RKIGLDCNGL
+81 RKIGLDTHGL
-91 PIEYNVEKKLGIN
+91 PIEVNVEKKLGF
-104 GKKDIEKMGIDKFI
+104 KTKADIEKFGIENFCR
-118 EECKKNTAINID
+118 ECNNATALNID
-130 EVNRITDMMGQFI
+130 EVNLLTDNMGQFI
-143 DSKHPYITCTND
+143 DSKHPYVTCSN
-155 YHETEWYLLKEMHK
+155 EFIESEWWLIKEIDK
-169 KGLIYNSN
+169 KGLIYYGN
-177 KILPYCPRCGTELA
+177 KVLPYCPRCGTELSA
-191 KFEVEQGY
+191 NEVGQGY

-226 PWTLMDNV
+226 PWTLMANV
-234 AACVNPDLEYVK
+234 ALCVNPDLEYIK

-259 LANKVLGDDYEV
+259 LANKVLGDDFEV

-278 DLVGIKYEQ
+278 DLVGTNYER
-287 LLPFAKVTDGKSFE
+287 LMPFAEVEGKCFE

-309 DEDGTGIVH
+309 SEDGTGIVH

-324 EDDNRVCKENKI
+324 DDDNRVCKENGI
-336 GWTQN
+336 GF
-341 VNLAGK
+341 VNPVGK
-347 YTIGPWEGRLVTDP
+347 DGCYTTGPWKGTLVTDKD
-361 ELEIEIIK
+361 LEIEIIK
-369 YLKEQDKLFKKIKI
+369 WLKENDKLFKKIKL
-383 THKYPHCWRC
+383 THDYPHCWRC
-393 KSPLIYYAKSAWYI
+393 HSPLIYYSKPAWYI
-407 KTTEYKDKIIE
+407 RTTEYKDKILE
-418 ENNKIKWHP
+418 ANKTVSWHP
-427 DYVGTKRFGNW
+427 DYVGTKRFNNW
-438 LNNMVDWGIS
+438 LENMVDWGIS

-453 GCPLPFWVCDECGE
+453 GCPMPIWICSSCGE
-467 FEVVGSREEL
+467 KHVIGSIKELDDMKVG
-477 IERANEELK
+477 
-486 YEDIDLHRPYV
+486 DIDVKNMELHRPYIDEV
-497 DNITIKCQH
+497 HIKCPK
-506 CGKTMHRVKDVID
+506 CNGIMNRVTDVMD
-519 VWFDSGSMP
+519 VWFDSGAMP

-556 QTRGWFYTLLLIST
+556 QTRGWFNSLICIST
-570 IISGQSSFKN
+570 IVSGVSSFKN
-580 VVVNDMMLDS
+580 AVVNDMVLDS

-777 ISVHLSDFPVCN
+777 TSVHLSDFPVCN
-789 EELIDLKLEE
+789 EELINLKLEE

>member
-556 QTRGWFYTLLLIST
+556 QTRGWFYTLLVIST

-1004 DETLTINV
+1004 DETLTIDV

>member
-58 HVFSKTIKDSFC
+58 HVLAKTIKDSFC
-70 KYQTMKGHKVD
+70 KYKTMKGYKVL
-81 RKIGLDCNGL
+81 RKIGLDTHGL
-91 PIEYNVEKKLGIN
+91 PIEVNVEKKLGF
-104 GKKDIEKMGIDKFI
+104 KTKADIEKFGIENFCR
-118 EECKKNTAINID
+118 ECNNATALNID
-130 EVNRITDMMGQFI
+130 EVNLLTDNMGQFI
-143 DSKHPYITCTND
+143 DSKHPYVTCSN
-155 YHETEWYLLKEMHK
+155 EFIESEWWLIKEIDK
-169 KGLIYNSN
+169 KGLIYYGN
-177 KILPYCPRCGTELA
+177 KVLPYCPRCGTELSA
-191 KFEVEQGY
+191 NEVGQGY

-226 PWTLMDNV
+226 PWTLMANV
-234 AACVNPDLEYVK
+234 ALCVNPDLEYIK
-246 VSSMGYKFIVAKS
+246 VSSMGYKFIVAKT

-278 DLVGIKYEQ
+278 DLVGTNYEQ
-287 LLPFAKVTDGKSFE
+287 LMPFAEVEGKCFE

-309 DEDGTGIVH
+309 SEDGTGIVH

-324 EDDNRVCKENKI
+324 DDDNRVCKENGI
-336 GWTQN
+336 GF
-341 VNLAGK
+341 VNPVGK
-347 YTIGPWEGRLVTDP
+347 DGCYTTGPWEGTLVTDKD
-361 ELEIEIIK
+361 LEIEIIK
-369 YLKEQDKLFKKIKI
+369 WLKENDKLFKKIKL
-383 THKYPHCWRC
+383 THDYPHCWRC
-393 KSPLIYYAKSAWYI
+393 HSPLIYYSKPAWYI
-407 KTTEYKDKIIE
+407 RTTEYKDKIIAA
-418 ENNKIKWHP
+418 NKTVSWHP
-427 DYVGTKRFGNW
+427 DYVGTKRFNNW
-438 LNNMVDWGIS
+438 LENMVDWGIS

-453 GCPLPFWVCDECGE
+453 GCPMPIWICSSCGE
-467 FEVVGSREEL
+467 KHVIGSIKELDDMKVG
-477 IERANEELK
+477 
-486 YEDIDLHRPYV
+486 DIDVKNMELHRPYIDEV
-497 DNITIKCQH
+497 HIKCPK
-506 CGKTMHRVKDVID
+506 CNGIMNRVTDVMD
-519 VWFDSGSMP
+519 VWFDSGAMP
-528 YAQCHYPFENKEWFH
+528 YAQFHYPFENKELFESQ
-543 KHFPADFIAEGVD
+543 FPADFIAEGVD
-556 QTRGWFYTLLLIST
+556 QTRGWFNSLICIST
-570 IISGQSSFKN
+570 IVSGVSSFKN
-580 VVVNDMMLDS
+580 VVVNDMVLDS

-752 EGLSKLIAPIAS
+752 EGLSRLIAPIAS

-789 EELIDLKLEE
+789 EELINLKLEE

-1004 DETLTINV
+1004 DETLTIDV

>member
-58 HVFSKTIKDSFC
+58 HVLAKTIKDSFC
-70 KYQTMKGHKVD
+70 KYKTMKGYKVL
-81 RKIGLDCNGL
+81 RKIGLDTHGL
-91 PIEYNVEKKLGIN
+91 PIEVNVEKKLGF
-104 GKKDIEKMGIDKFI
+104 KTKADIEKFGIENFCR
-118 EECKKNTAINID
+118 ECNNATALNID
-130 EVNRITDMMGQFI
+130 EVNLLTDNMGQFI
-143 DSKHPYITCTND
+143 DSRHPYVTCSN
-155 YHETEWYLLKEMHK
+155 EFIESEWWLIKEIDK
-169 KGLIYNSN
+169 KGLIYYGN
-177 KILPYCPRCGTELA
+177 KVLPYCPRCGTELSA
-191 KFEVEQGY
+191 NEVGQGY

-226 PWTLMDNV
+226 PWTLMANV
-234 AACVNPDLEYVK
+234 ALCVNPDLEYIK

-259 LANKVLGDDYEV
+259 LANKVLGDDFEV

-278 DLVGIKYEQ
+278 DLVGTNYEQ
-287 LLPFAKVTDGKSFE
+287 LMPFAEVEGKCFE

-309 DEDGTGIVH
+309 SEDGTGIVH

-324 EDDNRVCKENKI
+324 DDDNRVCKENGI
-336 GWTQN
+336 GF
-341 VNLAGK
+341 VNPVGK
-347 YTIGPWEGRLVTDP
+347 DGCYTTGPWEGTLVTDKD
-361 ELEIEIIK
+361 LEIEIIK
-369 YLKEQDKLFKKIKI
+369 WLKENDKLFKKIKL
-383 THKYPHCWRC
+383 THDYPHCWRC
-393 KSPLIYYAKSAWYI
+393 HSPLIYYSKPAWYI
-407 KTTEYKDKIIE
+407 RTTEYKDKIIAA
-418 ENNKIKWHP
+418 NKTVSWHP
-427 DYVGTKRFGNW
+427 DYVGTKRFNNW
-438 LNNMVDWGIS
+438 LENMVDWGIS

-453 GCPLPFWVCDECGE
+453 GCPMPIWICSSCGE
-467 FEVVGSREEL
+467 KHVIGSIKELDDMKVG
-477 IERANEELK
+477 
-486 YEDIDLHRPYV
+486 DIDVKNMELHRPYIDEV
-497 DNITIKCQH
+497 HIKCPK
-506 CGKTMHRVKDVID
+506 CNGIMNRVTDVMD
-519 VWFDSGSMP
+519 VWFDSGAMP
-528 YAQCHYPFENKEWFH
+528 YAQCHYPFENKELFESQ
-543 KHFPADFIAEGVD
+543 FPADFIAEGVD
-556 QTRGWFYTLLLIST
+556 QTRGWFNSLICIST
-570 IISGQSSFKN
+570 IVSGVSSFKN
-580 VVVNDMMLDS
+580 VVVNDMVLDS

-777 ISVHLSDFPVCN
+777 ISVHLSDFPICN

-875 VGKIFGKN
+875 VGKILGKN
-883 IKEFSDKLLELSNED
+883 INEFSDKLLELSNED

-935 AMVVGNNFVILNTV
+935 AMVVGNNFVILNTTV
-949 ITKELENE
+949 TKELENE

>member
-58 HVFSKTIKDSFC
+58 HVLAKTIKDSFC
-70 KYQTMKGHKVD
+70 KYKTMKGYKVL
-81 RKIGLDCNGL
+81 RKIGLDTHGL
-91 PIEYNVEKKLGIN
+91 PIEVNVEKKLGF
-104 GKKDIEKMGIDKFI
+104 KTKADIEKFGIENFCR
-118 EECKKNTAINID
+118 ECNNATALNID
-130 EVNRITDMMGQFI
+130 EVNLLTDNMGQFI
-143 DSKHPYITCTND
+143 DSRHPYVTCSN
-155 YHETEWYLLKEMHK
+155 EFIESEWWLIKEIDK
-169 KGLIYNSN
+169 KGLIYYGN
-177 KILPYCPRCGTELA
+177 KVLPYCPRCGTELSA
-191 KFEVEQGY
+191 NEVGQGY

-226 PWTLMDNV
+226 PWTLMANV
-234 AACVNPDLEYVK
+234 ALCVNPDLEYIK
-246 VSSMGYKFIVAKS
+246 VSSMGYKFIVAKT

-278 DLVGIKYEQ
+278 DLVGTNYEQ
-287 LLPFAKVTDGKSFE
+287 LMPFAEVEGKCFE

-309 DEDGTGIVH
+309 SEDGTGIVH

-324 EDDNRVCKENKI
+324 EDDNRVCKENGI
-336 GWTQN
+336 GF
-341 VNLAGK
+341 VNPVGK
-347 YTIGPWEGRLVTDP
+347 DGCYTTGPWKGTLVTDKD
-361 ELEIEIIK
+361 LEIEIIK
-369 YLKEQDKLFKKIKI
+369 WLKENDKLFKKIKL
-383 THKYPHCWRC
+383 THDYPHCWRC
-393 KSPLIYYAKSAWYI
+393 HSPLIYYSKPAWYI
-407 KTTEYKDKIIE
+407 RTTEYKDKILE
-418 ENNKIKWHP
+418 ANKTVSWHP
-427 DYVGTKRFGNW
+427 DYVGTKRFNNW
-438 LNNMVDWGIS
+438 LENMVDWGIS

-453 GCPLPFWVCDECGE
+453 GCPMPIWICSSCGE
-467 FEVVGSREEL
+467 KHVIGSIKELDDMKVG
-477 IERANEELK
+477 
-486 YEDIDLHRPYV
+486 DIDVKNMELHRPYIDEV
-497 DNITIKCQH
+497 HIKCPK
-506 CGKTMHRVKDVID
+506 CNGIMNRVTDVMD
-519 VWFDSGSMP
+519 VWFDSGAMP

-556 QTRGWFYTLLLIST
+556 QTRGWFNSLICIST
-570 IISGQSSFKN
+570 IVSGVSSFKN
-580 VVVNDMMLDS
+580 VVVNDMVLDS

-752 EGLSKLIAPIAS
+752 LGLSRLIAPIAS

-777 ISVHLSDFPVCN
+777 TSVHLSDFPVCN
-789 EELIDLKLEE
+789 EELINLKLEE

-1030 FVLEKVSTK
+1030 FVLEKVGTK

>member
-58 HVFSKTIKDSFC
+58 HVLAKTIKDSFC
-70 KYQTMKGHKVD
+70 KYKTMKGYKVL
-81 RKIGLDCNGL
+81 RKIGLDTHGL
-91 PIEYNVEKKLGIN
+91 PIEVNVEKKLGF
-104 GKKDIEKMGIDKFI
+104 KTKADIEKFGIENFCR
-118 EECKKNTAINID
+118 ECNNATALNID
-130 EVNRITDMMGQFI
+130 EVNLLTDNMGQFI
-143 DSKHPYITCTND
+143 DSRHPYVTCSN
-155 YHETEWYLLKEMHK
+155 EFIESEWWLIKEIDK
-169 KGLIYNSN
+169 KGLIYYGN
-177 KILPYCPRCGTELA
+177 KVLPYCPRCGTELSA
-191 KFEVEQGY
+191 NEVGQGY

-226 PWTLMDNV
+226 PWTLMANV
-234 AACVNPDLEYVK
+234 ALCVNPDLEYIK

-259 LANKVLGDDYEV
+259 LANKVLGDDFEV

-278 DLVGIKYEQ
+278 DLVGTNYEQ
-287 LLPFAKVTDGKSFE
+287 LMPFAEVEGKCFE
-301 VVADSYVT
+301 VLADSYVT
-309 DEDGTGIVH
+309 SEDGTGIVH

-324 EDDNRVCKENKI
+324 EDDNRVCKENGI
-336 GWTQN
+336 GF
-341 VNLAGK
+341 VNPVGK
-347 YTIGPWEGRLVTDP
+347 DGCYTTGPWKGTLVTDKD
-361 ELEIEIIK
+361 LEIEIIK
-369 YLKEQDKLFKKIKI
+369 WLKENDKLFKKIKL
-383 THKYPHCWRC
+383 THDYPHCWRC
-393 KSPLIYYAKSAWYI
+393 HSPLIYYSKPAWYI
-407 KTTEYKDKIIE
+407 RTTEYKDKIIAA
-418 ENNKIKWHP
+418 NKTVSWHP
-427 DYVGTKRFGNW
+427 DYVGTKRFNNW
-438 LNNMVDWGIS
+438 LENMVDWGIS

-453 GCPLPFWVCDECGE
+453 GCPMPIWICSSCGE
-467 FEVVGSREEL
+467 KHVIGSIKELDDMKVG
-477 IERANEELK
+477 
-486 YEDIDLHRPYV
+486 DIDVKNMELHRPYIDEV
-497 DNITIKCQH
+497 HIKCPK
-506 CGKTMHRVKDVID
+506 CNGIMNRVTDVMD
-519 VWFDSGSMP
+519 VWFDSGAMP

-556 QTRGWFYTLLLIST
+556 QTRGWFNSLICIST
-570 IISGQSSFKN
+570 IVSGVSSFKN
-580 VVVNDMMLDS
+580 VVVNDMVLDS

-777 ISVHLSDFPVCN
+777 TSVHLSDFPVCN
-789 EELIDLKLEE
+789 EELINLKLEE

-928 SSKEGFK
+928 SSKDGFK

>member
-58 HVFSKTIKDSFC
+58 HVLAKTIKDSFC
-70 KYQTMKGHKVD
+70 KYKTMKGYKVL
-81 RKIGLDCNGL
+81 RKIGLDTHGL
-91 PIEYNVEKKLGIN
+91 PIEVNVEKKLGF
-104 GKKDIEKMGIDKFI
+104 KTKADIEKFGIENFCR
-118 EECKKNTAINID
+118 ECNNATALNID
-130 EVNRITDMMGQFI
+130 EVNLLTDNMGQFI
-143 DSKHPYITCTND
+143 DSKHPYVTCSN
-155 YHETEWYLLKEMHK
+155 EFIESEWWLIKEIDK
-169 KGLIYNSN
+169 KGLIYYGN
-177 KILPYCPRCGTELA
+177 KVLPYCPRCGTELSA
-191 KFEVEQGY
+191 NEVGQGY

-226 PWTLMDNV
+226 PWTLMANV
-234 AACVNPDLEYVK
+234 ALCVNPDLEYIK

-259 LANKVLGDDYEV
+259 LANKVLGDDFEV

-278 DLVGIKYEQ
+278 DLVGTNYER
-287 LLPFAKVTDGKSFE
+287 LMPFAEVEGKCFE

-309 DEDGTGIVH
+309 SEDGTGIVH

-324 EDDNRVCKENKI
+324 DDDNRVCKENGI
-336 GWTQN
+336 GF
-341 VNLAGK
+341 VNPVGK
-347 YTIGPWEGRLVTDP
+347 DGCYTTGPWKGTLVTDKD
-361 ELEIEIIK
+361 LEIEIIK
-369 YLKEQDKLFKKIKI
+369 WLKENDKLFKKIKL
-383 THKYPHCWRC
+383 THDYPHCWRC
-393 KSPLIYYAKSAWYI
+393 HSPLIYYSKPAWYI
-407 KTTEYKDKIIE
+407 RTTEYKDKILE
-418 ENNKIKWHP
+418 ANKTVSWHP
-427 DYVGTKRFGNW
+427 DYVGTKRFNNW
-438 LNNMVDWGIS
+438 LENMVDWGIS

-453 GCPLPFWVCDECGE
+453 GCPMPIWICSSCGE
-467 FEVVGSREEL
+467 KHVIGSIKELDDMKVG
-477 IERANEELK
+477 
-486 YEDIDLHRPYV
+486 DIDVKNMELHRPYIDEV
-497 DNITIKCQH
+497 HIKCPK
-506 CGKTMHRVKDVID
+506 CNGIMNRVTDVMD
-519 VWFDSGSMP
+519 VWFDSGAMP

-556 QTRGWFYTLLLIST
+556 QTRGWFNSLICIST
-570 IISGQSSFKN
+570 IVSGVSSFKN
-580 VVVNDMMLDS
+580 VVVNDMVLDS

-777 ISVHLSDFPVCN
+777 ISVHLSDFPICN

-928 SSKEGFK
+928 SSKDGFK

-1004 DETLTINV
+1004 DETLTIDV

>member
-58 HVFSKTIKDSFC
+58 HVLAKTIKDSFC
-70 KYQTMKGHKVD
+70 KYKTMKGYKVL
-81 RKIGLDCNGL
+81 RKIGLDTHGL
-91 PIEYNVEKKLGIN
+91 PIEVNVEKKLGF
-104 GKKDIEKMGIDKFI
+104 KTKADIEKFGIENFCR
-118 EECKKNTAINID
+118 ECNNATALNID
-130 EVNRITDMMGQFI
+130 EVNLLTDNMGQFI
-143 DSKHPYITCTND
+143 DSRHPYVTCSN
-155 YHETEWYLLKEMHK
+155 EFIESEWWLIKEIDK
-169 KGLIYNSN
+169 KGLIYYGN
-177 KILPYCPRCGTELA
+177 KVLPYCPRCGTELSA
-191 KFEVEQGY
+191 NEVGQGY

-226 PWTLMDNV
+226 PWTLMANV
-234 AACVNPDLEYVK
+234 ALCVNPDLEYIK

-259 LANKVLGDDYEV
+259 LANKVLGGDFEV

-278 DLVGIKYEQ
+278 DLVSTKYEQ
-287 LLPFAKVTDGKSFE
+287 LMPFAEVEGKCFE
-301 VVADSYVT
+301 VLADSYVT
-309 DEDGTGIVH
+309 SEDGTGIVH

-324 EDDNRVCKENKI
+324 EDDNRVCKENGI
-336 GWTQN
+336 GF
-341 VNLAGK
+341 VNPVGK
-347 YTIGPWEGRLVTDP
+347 DGCYTTGPWKGTLVTDKD
-361 ELEIEIIK
+361 LEIEIIK
-369 YLKEQDKLFKKIKI
+369 WLKENDKLFKKIKL
-383 THKYPHCWRC
+383 THDYPHCWRC
-393 KSPLIYYAKSAWYI
+393 HSPLIYYSKPAWYI
-407 KTTEYKDKIIE
+407 RTTEYKDKILE
-418 ENNKIKWHP
+418 ANKTVSWHP
-427 DYVGTKRFGNW
+427 DYVGTKRFNNW
-438 LNNMVDWGIS
+438 LENMVDWGIS

-453 GCPLPFWVCDECGE
+453 GCPMPIWICSSCGE
-467 FEVVGSREEL
+467 KHVIGSIKELDDMKVG
-477 IERANEELK
+477 
-486 YEDIDLHRPYV
+486 DIDVKNMELHRPYIDEV
-497 DNITIKCQH
+497 HIKCPK
-506 CGKTMHRVKDVID
+506 CNGIMNRVTDVMD
-519 VWFDSGSMP
+519 VWFDSGAMP
-528 YAQCHYPFENKEWFH
+528 YAQFHYPFENKELFESQ
-543 KHFPADFIAEGVD
+543 FPADFIAEGVD
-556 QTRGWFYTLLLIST
+556 QTRGWFNSLICIST
-570 IISGQSSFKN
+570 IVSGVSSFKN
-580 VVVNDMMLDS
+580 VVVNDMVLDS

-928 SSKEGFK
+928 SSKDGFK